1 MTSTSGFG
9 TLGVNIGWFGRWSR
23 VVYGALLLSPLLL
36 FMFGEASAGRIPFN
50 SSLGLIFLGVMA
62 LYFGVI
68 LAAYFAAYYTLGP
81 RVFNRGNAWL
91 NTAILVVPAMVLG
104 LWNFVIPPL
113 GGVALPLTLIA
124 ALSIYIG
131 VSLFIQARIKYGG
144 CEVVAIP
151 QLFMKKKYATYCIP
165 IVAAD
170 ALEKRIVDRR
180 TKMVAKPI
188 EVSH

>member
-23 VVYGALLLSPLLL
+23 VVYGVLMLSPLLL

-62 LYFGVI
+62 LYFGGI
-68 LAAYFAAYYTLGP
+68 LAAYFTAYYTLGP

-91 NTAILVVPAMVLG
+91 NTAILVGPAMVVF

-113 GGVALPLTLIA
+113 GGLALHLALLA
-124 ALSIYIG
+124 AMSIYVG
-131 VSLFIQARIKYGG
+131 VSLFIQARVKYGG

-151 QLFMKKKYATYCIP
+151 MLFMKKKYATYCIP

-180 TKMVAKPI
+180 AKMVAKPI